1 MRMFLSGLALCVC
14 AAPAFADV
22 KSYCE
27 VFSQDFASAKTSNV
41 DEWQAS
47 FRSALGDCMAQ
58 YAAGPKA
65 VPPGNKTADNQTAEK
80 KKVSKKVVVAPAT
93 STSKSKR
100 TRILAPGSNAW
111 VAACAAKYASFDSGT
126 GNYKSKAGKER
137 RCNV

>member
-1 MRMFLSGLALCVC
+1 MRMFLGGLALCVF

-58 YAAGPKA
+58 YAPDAKA
-65 VPPGNKTADNQTAEK
+65 VPQPKKTAEK

-93 STSKSKR
+93 STSKRKR

-111 VAACAAKYASFDSGT
+111 VAACSAKYASFDSGT
-126 GNYKSKAGKER
+126 GNYRSKAGKER
-137 RCNV
+137 RCSV

>member
-1 MRMFLSGLALCVC
+1 MRIFLGMLALSVFS
-14 AAPAFADV
+14 APAYADV

-58 YAAGPKA
+58 YAPDAKA
-65 VPPGNKTADNQTAEK
+65 VPPPKKSAE
-80 KKVSKKVVVAPAT
+80 KKVSKKVVVLPAT
-93 STSKSKR
+93 STSRKKR
-100 TRILAPGSNAW
+100 IRILEPGSNAW
-111 VAACAAKYASFDSGT
+111 VAACSAKYASFDSGT
-126 GNYKSKAGKER
+126 GNYKSMNGKLR